1 MDTQAEIERLKA
13 LVAATDRRT
22 AQVNAYADRLAEE
35 YERKEKEASEL
46 RKQIASLKSSMKSGN
61 SVSN

>member
-22 AQVNAYADRLAEE
+22 TQVNAYADRLAEE

-46 RKQIASLKSSMKSGN
+46 RKQIASLKASMKLKN
-61 SVSN
+61 IISN